1 MKEKTRTEELT
12 EIRTFWK
19 KQIQSWQ
26 ESGLPQV
33 EYCRKNNLI
42 PHRFTYWKQKLV
54 KKTTEAPVSLVQV
67 NMKANF
73 NARPAYAS
81 PLRLVFSNQYHVEID
96 RGFDP
101 VTLRQLVYAL
111 RQV

>member
-12 EIRTFWK
+12 EIRSFWK
-19 KQIQSWQ
+19 NQIEGWQ

-33 EYCRKNNLI
+33 EYCRKHNLI

-54 KKTTEAPVSLVQV
+54 KKTTEAPLSLVQV
-67 NMKANF
+67 NMKAHF
-73 NARPAYAS
+73 NTRPAS
-81 PLRLVFSNQYHVEID
+81 PLRLVFSNPLHVEID

>member
-1 MKEKTRTEELT
+1 MKEKTRAEELS
-12 EIRTFWK
+12 EIRAFWK
-19 KQIQSWQ
+19 QQIQSWQ
-26 ESGLPQV
+26 ESDLTQV
-33 EYCRKNNLI
+33 EFCRKNNLI
-42 PHRFTYWKQKLV
+42 PHRFTYWKNRLV
-54 KKTTEAPVSLVQV
+54 KSAKAPVSLVQV

>member
-12 EIRTFWK
+12 EIRSFWK
-19 KQIQSWQ
+19 KQIQEWQ

-33 EYCRKNNLI
+33 EYCRKHNLI

-54 KKTTEAPVSLVQV
+54 KKATEAPISLVQV
-67 NMKANF
+67 NMNAHF
-73 NARPAYAS
+73 NTRPAS
-81 PLRLVFSNQYHVEID
+81 PLRLVFSNHFLVEID

-101 VTLRQLVYAL
+101 VTLRQLVHTL

>member
-1 MKEKTRTEELT
+1 MINKSRTEELA
-12 EIRTFWK
+12 EKRKFWK
-19 KQIQSWQ
+19 EQIQSWQ
-26 ESGLPQV
+26 ESDLTQV

-42 PHRFTYWKQKLV
+42 PHQFTYWKNRIV
-54 KKTTEAPVSLVQV
+54 KSSEAPVSLVQV

-73 NARPAYAS
+73 NANPVHTS

-101 VTLRQLVYAL
+101 VTLRQLVYTL
-111 RQV
+111 KQV

>member
-1 MKEKTRTEELT
+1 MKEKTRAEQLT
-12 EIRTFWK
+12 EIRAFWR
-19 KQIQSWQ
+19 KQIQDWQ

-33 EYCRKNNLI
+33 EYCRQNNLI

-67 NMKANF
+67 NMKADF
-73 NARPAYAS
+73 NAGPAYTS
-81 PLRLVFSNQYHVEID
+81 PLRLVFNSRYHVEID

-101 VTLRQLVYAL
+101 VTLRQLVYTL
-111 RQV
+111 GQV

>member
-1 MKEKTRTEELT
+1 MEEKTRTEELT

-19 KQIQSWQ
+19 KQIQGWQ

-33 EYCRKNNLI
+33 EYCRKHNLI

-54 KKTTEAPVSLVQV
+54 RKDSPGVPLSLVQV
-67 NMKANF
+67 NMKAHF
-73 NARPAYAS
+73 NTRPAS
-81 PLRLVFSNQYHVEID
+81 PLRLVFSNQFHVEID

>member
-1 MKEKTRTEELT
+1 MKEKTRAEELS
-12 EIRTFWK
+12 EIRAFWK
-19 KQIQSWQ
+19 QQIQGWQ
-26 ESGLPQV
+26 ESDLTQV
-33 EYCRKNNLI
+33 EFCRKNNLI
-42 PHRFTYWKQKLV
+42 PHRFTYWKNRLV
-54 KKTTEAPVSLVQV
+54 KSAKAPVSLVQV